1 MRSSLVERS
10 PLTRAAFRGFLWI
23 GWWLLSC
30 SALGACGPTLE
41 PELGHASVDVSSMDG
56 RPLDASSPAPRLRLE
71 LADVGRA
78 TELFDNVRLIEG
90 ELSSYAEGHLR
101 DGELTASLL
110 EREVALSVWS
120 VGDALLVQPARFLD
134 SGVTYTLAASG
145 FGELASLVV
154 GSEAFR
160 LLPHVWPE
168 ALTPGGSAVYCADGE
183 PLETA
188 LWQSSDSTALAPSGM
203 SSEVLEGVGLEAVD
217 AGRCVTLVMPAGLG
231 DDFVLPP
238 IPAADLSSA
247 AEETDLT
254 LSLFDPRPLAVVN
267 RSARVNSPSS
277 ECTTQ
282 LGPACASF
290 VGTELLLE
298 GAPPGAWALR
308 ATNRDTG
315 AAVTAFSAFTAGSRV
330 AFHGFDAGA
339 TYVVSATYFDTLGRT
354 AQAVAELAAG
364 APSARFVLNEVL
376 ANALGA
382 EPESEWIEVVNVGLV
397 TASLEGMS
405 LQDSGGSVP
414 LPAVELAPGEFG
426 LIVGGDYSAVGA
438 DVVPNRTAV
447 PIVVPRVGQGGL
459 ANSGEPLRLVNAAG
473 EVLSSVPALAAS
485 RPGISWAR
493 RDPWAPDAPESF
505 GEHAAPGASPG
516 AMNVLS
522 E

>member
-1 MRSSLVERS
+1 
-10 PLTRAAFRGFLWI
+10 
-23 GWWLLSC
+23 
-30 SALGACGPTLE
+30 
-41 PELGHASVDVSSMDG
+41 MDG
-56 RPLDASSPAPRLRLE
+56 RPLDGSSPAPRLRVE
-71 LADVGRA
+71 LADVSRA
-78 TELFDNVRLIEG
+78 TELFDNVRLFEG

-134 SGVTYTLAASG
+134 PGVTYTLAASG
-145 FGELASLVV
+145 FGELAPLVV
-154 GSEAFR
+154 SSDAFR
-160 LLPHVWPE
+160 LLRHVWPE
-168 ALTPGGSAVYCADGE
+168 ALTPDGSAVYCADEE
-183 PLETA
+183 PIETA
-188 LWQSSDSTALAPSGM
+188 LWPSSYSTELAPSGV
-203 SSEVLEGVGLEAVD
+203 SSEVLEGVGVEAVD
-217 AGRCVTLVMPAGLG
+217 AGRCVTLVMPADIGE
-231 DDFVLPP
+231 DFVLPP
-238 IPAADLSSA
+238 VADEQRDEDSVADGAALA
-247 AEETDLT
+247 
-254 LSLFDPRPLAVVN
+254 LSLFDPRPIAVVS
-267 RSARVNSPSS
+267 RSAPVDSPNS
-277 ECTTQ
+277 ECTTS

-290 VGTELLLE
+290 VGTELVLE

-308 ATNRDTG
+308 VTDRDSG
-315 AAVTAFSAFTAGSRV
+315 AVVTAFSVFTAGSRV
-330 AFHGFDAGA
+330 AFHGFEAGT
-339 TYVVSATYFDTLGRT
+339 TYAVSATYFDAVGRT
-354 AQAVAELAAG
+354 EQASAELTAG

-382 EPESEWIEVVNVGLV
+382 EPESEWIEVVNAGLV
-397 TASLEGMS
+397 AASLEGMS

-426 LIVGGDYSAVGA
+426 LIVGSDYSAIGA
-438 DVVPNRTAV
+438 DVVPDRAAV

-493 RDPWAPDAPESF
+493 RDPWAPDGPDSF

-516 AMNVLS
+516 AANVLA